1 MPQSKVAD
9 TETESIVENK
19 CLESIIK
26 GLTFLMGYELFTFIW

>member
-9 TETESIVENK
+9 METESIVENK

-26 GLTFLMGYELFTFIW
+26 RPTFLMGHKLFMFIW